1 MHFVARRLFNSLSL
15 SLSHTRSR
23 VDTFLFRIHLQCT
36 HTTVLAWDTL
46 LQHAM
51 LHSVTSFLTAG
62 LLFLLRQRSFSYFVR
77 FCHTSRPTSI
87 ARQLIHAHTH
97 TRIGSGSVAGGR
109 PHQYKRTKLFGPSL
123 LLALSL
129 SLALSRCVFSLSSLK
144 VKEEGCRCRCR
155 RSRRW
160 QRAASSDRRS
170 RLQLSQRT
178 KLSDH
183 CNVGRWILRLQRWA
197 VLQELISIKT
207 VNILYILWIFWIIFK
222 STPMCDKLTI
232 NIYLNLNKY

>member
-1 MHFVARRLFNSLSL
+1 MHFVARRLFNSL

-36 HTTVLAWDTL
+36 HTTVHAWVTL

-51 LHSVTSFLTAG
+51 LHSVTSFLTFAG

-97 TRIGSGSVAGGR
+97 RGIGSSSSGRVAGGR

-129 SLALSRCVFSLSSLK
+129 TRSLALRV
-144 VKEEGCRCRCR
+144 
-155 RSRRW
+155 
-160 QRAASSDRRS
+160 
-170 RLQLSQRT
+170 
-178 KLSDH
+178 
-183 CNVGRWILRLQRWA
+183 
-197 VLQELISIKT
+197 
-207 VNILYILWIFWIIFK
+207 
-222 STPMCDKLTI
+222 
-232 NIYLNLNKY
+232 

>member
-1 MHFVARRLFNSLSL
+1 MHFVARRLFNSL

-36 HTTVLAWDTL
+36 HTTVHAWVTL

-51 LHSVTSFLTAG
+51 LHSVTSFLTFAG

-87 ARQLIHAHTH
+87 ARQLIHAHTLTH
-97 TRIGSGSVAGGR
+97 RQRQRSRRQASPIQTHKAFRAV
-109 PHQYKRTKLFGPSL
+109 SL
-123 LLALSL
+123 ACSL

-183 CNVGRWILRLQRWA
+183 CNVGR
-197 VLQELISIKT
+197 
-207 VNILYILWIFWIIFK
+207 
-222 STPMCDKLTI
+222 
-232 NIYLNLNKY
+232 